1 MFAKK
6 VDWRVNKALIS
17 YECSPSEL
25 CEFYPYSRSSE
36 VAYLAREDWKVKMD
50 EKNLLKLWNEKR
62 MQIII
67 AQIAP
72 ALVLVAVFVLAAQGT
87 FADASDGARYLT
99 IAVAAVTGFLA
110 IISQY
115 AAIREA
121 EALLQD
127 MSRVKDPSM
136 LTKKIASSRDFL
148 SLTAIAVIGL
158 GLAVFALVIWS
169 VLG

>member
-1 MFAKK
+1 
-6 VDWRVNKALIS
+6 
-17 YECSPSEL
+17 
-25 CEFYPYSRSSE
+25 
-36 VAYLAREDWKVKMD
+36 MD

-72 ALVLVAVFVLAAQGT
+72 ALVLTAIFVLAAQGT
-87 FADASDGARYLT
+87 LATASDAAGYLV

-110 IISQY
+110 IVSQY

-121 EALLQD
+121 EALLLD
-127 MSRVKDPSM
+127 MGKVKDPSA
-136 LTKKIASSRDFL
+136 LTKKIAGSRDFL

-158 GLAVFALVIWS
+158 GLAIFALVIWA
-169 VLG
+169 VMA